1 MPFVIA
7 SVTAPQEVLRA
18 RVAARAAQGG
28 GASEATLAVLEAQIA
43 ARDALTADELG
54 CAVTAELGYDGAAS
68 TRALCD
74 ALAQRLQR

>member
-1 MPFVIA
+1 
-7 SVTAPQEVLRA
+7 
-18 RVAARAAQGG
+18 
-28 GASEATLAVLEAQIA
+28 VLEAQIA